1 LVSDP
6 SVRVVG
12 NEGSSSLPT
21 PPWGDSPNLPVSND
35 FIAEGI
41 YRGKLVMSDG
51 SKNVKLELLAG
62 NTALMRGL
70 FDSVVEGTWE
80 KEVVGG
86 YRKNGVYV
94 SFDFP
99 KFRILMKMKEVEE
112 GYILTSLR
120 GRIYGRTILRSLT
133 LKEEKPLFRREV

>member
-1 LVSDP
+1 M
-6 SVRVVG
+6 RVHPLCPLLLGAIVLI
-12 NEGSSSLPT
+12 SSC
-21 PPWGDSPNLPVSND
+21 SND

-41 YRGKLVMSDG
+41 YRGELVMSDG

-62 NTALMRGL
+62 NTALMTGL

-86 YRKNGVYV
+86 YRKNGLYV

-112 GYILTSLR
+112 GYILTSLS

-133 LKEEKPLFRREV
+133 LKEEKPLFWREG

>member
-1 LVSDP
+1 M
-6 SVRVVG
+6 RVHPLCPLLIGTIVLIT
-12 NEGSSSLPT
+12 SC
-21 PPWGDSPNLPVSND
+21 SND

-70 FDSVVEGTWE
+70 FDCVVEGTWE

-99 KFRILMKMKEVEE
+99 KFRILMKMKKVED
-112 GYILTSLR
+112 GYVLTNLS

-133 LKEEKPLFRREV
+133 LKDEKPLFRREV